1 MEDLDRTLPPRR
13 TSESTDTDAV
23 TMPGKRDRKPDGR
36 FSVGDLIMNRYK
48 VLAELGQGGMGVVYK
63 CFDETAGI
71 EVALKALPP
80 ELSHNTLEM
89 EDIKDNFQLV
99 AKLVHQNIAISKNL
113 EKDNSNGN
121 YYLIMECCEGEDL
134 RRWIRRKRKEGE
146 LKLED
151 VLPIIQQVADALD
164 YAHEMKIIHRD
175 IKPGN
180 IMINGAGKIK
190 VLDFGLAAQI
200 HTSMTRVSMAYH
212 GTSGTGPYM
221 APEQWR
227 GRAQGASADQ
237 YALAVMA
244 YEMLAGHLPFESTDA
259 AVLQQAVLTQ
269 NAEEIA
275 DVSNAVQTAIK
286 RAMSKEPA
294 ERFASCSEFAAALG
308 GKKIKSALKNGKG
321 FPKWAAAVILLAL
334 LGGGTGYYFFDKHQ
348 KEQTRQEQQ
357 ARDNAEKAKREN
369 QKRLA
374 AEKERQAKLAAEKAE
389 KERLAKLAAE
399 KAEKERQAK
408 LAEEKLQDQLRQEN
422 YQLLPQ
428 IENKKSI
435 IESAACDRGQTFGK
449 YLDDLN
455 NNLRSAQLASN
466 EKDYISANKFFKLA
480 DKAADWLITN
490 APLREQAKTLQ
501 KQVAQQKN
509 AADKFNG
516 VKLAFVKYKQA
527 ENNIQKAAEYYE
539 KGNFQPAIIALKT
552 ADTEYRQAYTE
563 ARAAT
568 IKNLL
573 NSSKLAAQSKQWQ
586 KSFDHAAAAL
596 KIDSGNSEAKSL
608 KQEAENNLIPT
619 LIVNAYVD
627 GKAVNATVISLKTSP
642 DRQSRPWKL
651 QKGSEY
657 EFEVT
662 YKDGE
667 NEYYGKIPS
676 FTCTANGPH
685 RKDVALKKVVF
696 NGTVTLA
703 NGVKLE
709 MVKVE
714 PGTFTMS
721 KRDGENA
728 TGEVEHRKTL
738 TKPFYIGKFE
748 VTQAQYEVVMGNN
761 PSRFKGANRPV
772 EQVSWHEAMNF
783 CEKMNQYLPSAM
795 REKWKFTLPTETQWE
810 FAARGGNRSR
820 GYKYSGSDNLDE
832 VGWDSS
838 NPGTTHE
845 VGGKA
850 PNELGLYDMSG
861 NVYEWCLDNSQ
872 SKSNNTRAEF
882 DRSYSDSDDSY
893 RVRRGGGYSGS
904 AEFCRSAHRKNNGP
918 GDRYN
923 DLGFRLA
930 LVPVTPIVAPKS
942 PAASATVPV
951 APTQFAKI
959 DCNGVPLEM
968 VKVEPGTFTMSKR
981 DGDNYG
987 KEVEHQKTLTKPF
1000 YIGKYEVTQEQWYAL
1015 MKSTIRNQRDKANTS
1030 WPLKGEGNKYPVYY
1044 VSWKE
1049 AMSFCEKM
1057 NQYAPRG
1064 WKFTLPTETQWVFA
1078 ACGGNRSR
1086 GYKYSGSDN
1095 PNEVGWDISNS
1106 GGTTHEVGGKA
1117 PNELGLYD
1125 MSGNVWEWCLD
1136 NWESRTNNTSAEF
1149 DRSYSDSDGSIRV
1162 GRGGSCGEFAFGCR
1176 SANRY
1181 SCSPGDR
1188 FRNLGFRLAL
1198 VPVQ

>member
-1 MEDLDRTLPPRR
+1 MDDLDKTIAPHREHI
-13 TSESTDTDAV
+13 SSGADEV

-99 AKLVHQNIAISKNL
+99 HNLHHPNIASSNTL

-121 YYLIMECCEGEDL
+121 YYLIMECCDGEDL

-244 YEMLAGHLPFESTDA
+244 YEMLAGNLPFESTDA
-259 AVLQQAVLTQ
+259 AVLREAVLNDTPEKLNRVPQ
-269 NAEEIA
+269 Y
-275 DVSNAVQTAIK
+275 VSAAIS

-294 ERFASCSEFAAALG
+294 ERFENCSAFAAALG
-308 GKKIKSALKNGKG
+308 RKKIKSALKNGKG

-357 ARDNAEKAKREN
+357 ARANAEKAKREN

-374 AEKERQAKLAAEKAE
+374 AEKAE
-389 KERLAKLAAE
+389 KERLAKLA
-399 KAEKERQAK
+399 
-408 LAEEKLQDQLRQEN
+408 EEKQQEQLRQEN
-422 YQLLPQ
+422 YQLQPQ

-516 VKLAFVKYKQA
+516 AKLAFVKYKQA

-596 KIDSGNSEAKSL
+596 KIDGGNSEAKSL

-657 EFEVT
+657 EFEIT

-685 RKDVALKKVVF
+685 RKDVALKKVVVF

-721 KRDGENA
+721 KYDGDDEA
-728 TGEVEHRKTL
+728 LRSTTLIGIFTKAEEDEVEHRKTL
-738 TKPFYIGKFE
+738 TKAFYIGKYE
-748 VTQAQYEVVMGNN
+748 VTNELWCSVMGVSEA
-761 PSRFKGANRPV
+761 PSVKNKETRYPV
-772 EQVSWHEAMNF
+772 ETVSWKEAMSF
-783 CEKMNQYLPSAM
+783 CKKMNQYAPAGW
-795 REKWKFTLPTETQWE
+795 EFTLPTETQWE
-810 FAARGGNRSR
+810 FAALGGNKSR
-820 GYKYSGSDNLDE
+820 GYKYSGSNTIGS
-832 VGWDSS
+832 VCWYGS
-838 NPGTTHE
+838 NSEGTTHE
-845 VGGKA
+845 VGQKS
-850 PNELGLYDMSG
+850 PNELG
-861 NVYEWCLDNSQ
+861 
-872 SKSNNTRAEF
+872 
-882 DRSYSDSDDSY
+882 
-893 RVRRGGGYSGS
+893 
-904 AEFCRSAHRKNNGP
+904 
-918 GDRYN
+918 
-923 DLGFRLA
+923 
-930 LVPVTPIVAPKS
+930 I
-942 PAASATVPV
+942 
-951 APTQFAKI
+951 
-959 DCNGVPLEM
+959 
-968 VKVEPGTFTMSKR
+968 
-981 DGDNYG
+981 
-987 KEVEHQKTLTKPF
+987 
-1000 YIGKYEVTQEQWYAL
+1000 
-1015 MKSTIRNQRDKANTS
+1015 
-1030 WPLKGEGNKYPVYY
+1030 
-1044 VSWKE
+1044 
-1049 AMSFCEKM
+1049 
-1057 NQYAPRG
+1057 
-1064 WKFTLPTETQWVFA
+1064 
-1078 ACGGNRSR
+1078 
-1086 GYKYSGSDN
+1086 
-1095 PNEVGWDISNS
+1095 
-1106 GGTTHEVGGKA
+1106 
-1117 PNELGLYD
+1117 YD

-1136 NWESRTNNTSAEF
+1136 NWNGKSNNTNAEFRRAYSDNDRTN
-1149 DRSYSDSDGSIRV
+1149 RV
-1162 GRGGSCGEFAFGCR
+1162 CRGGSWGNGAVRCR
-1176 SANRY
+1176 SADRQ
-1181 SCSPGDR
+1181 CASPD
-1188 FRNLGFRLAL
+1188 FRGKLIGFRLAL